1 MSQATTVTRKLLV
14 VGGSGFLGQSMCKAA
29 VQRGWE
35 TVSMS
40 RNGEPESFT
49 KHGKPAWANE
59 VEWARGDSLDPSSYK
74 DVIKDVTNVVHTVGI
89 ILESDYKKAVN
100 DPTVLGALCGAT
112 KVLGEVVGMTDR
124 GNPLD
129 PKRQVLPTYE
139 AVNRDTAM
147 SVAKEVATLS
157 TMESYVYVSASDI
170 FPFINP
176 RYITSKRQAER
187 YLFARPEFKSIILR
201 PGFMYNEQ
209 RASAIPIAKAI
220 QTANALTQP
229 FSKALSSL
237 PFGTTFTTHPLYTD
251 TVATAAMN
259 AIEAKSY
266 GIFDVAGIEGLAYHG
281 VAT

>member
-14 VGGSGFLGQSMCKAA
+14 VGGFGFLGQSMCKAA
-29 VQRGWE
+29 VQRGWQ

-40 RNGEPESFT
+40 RHGEPESFAT
-49 KHGKPAWANE
+49 HGRPAWANE
-59 VEWARGDSLDPSSYK
+59 VEWAQ
-74 DVIKDVTNVVHTVGI
+74 
-89 ILESDYKKAVN
+89 
-100 DPTVLGALCGAT
+100 VLGALCGAS

-129 PKRQVLPTYE
+129 PNKQVLSTYE
-139 AVNRDTAM
+139 TVNRDTAI
-147 SVAKEVATLS
+147 SVARQVSALS
-157 TMESYVYVSASDI
+157 TMESYVYVSAADI

-187 YLFARPEFKSIILR
+187 YLFSRPEFKSIILR

-209 RASAIPIAKAI
+209 RASAMPIANAI
-220 QTANALTQP
+220 QMANTLTQP

-251 TVATAAMN
+251 IVATAAMN